1 MTLRYA
7 HLIPGTG
14 DNVRA
19 VLDGL
24 SKATSSPGA
33 EQRVDN
39 SLTTEPVLPEENGEL
54 PNHSKQIE

>member
-33 EQRVDN
+33 ERRVGN
-39 SLTTEPVLPEENGEL
+39 GVTTEPKPTERNDEIRKPSE
-54 PNHSKQIE
+54 